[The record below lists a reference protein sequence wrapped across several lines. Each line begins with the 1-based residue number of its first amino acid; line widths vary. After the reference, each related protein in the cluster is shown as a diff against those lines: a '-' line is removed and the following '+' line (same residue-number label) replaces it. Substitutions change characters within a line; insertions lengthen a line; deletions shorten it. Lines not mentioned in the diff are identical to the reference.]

1 MVVKFETY
9 FDGKYWCARGLG
21 VDIFTQ
27 GTSLDEVMDNIKEA
41 TALHFEKQ
49 VTENIPL
56 NIITL
61 SEMEVTSAT
70 KTVSR

>member
-9 FDGKYWCARGLG
+9 FDGKYWCAKGLE